1 MRSNYKKLGSYIRPV
16 DERNSDGS
24 LGEDNL
30 YGISVTKDFI
40 VTHANLVG
48 VTFDSYKVVAPRQFA
63 YIPDTSRRGDKIAI
77 SLNTTGEKIIVSSI
91 CTVFEIADEDQ
102 LLPEYLMLWF
112 MRPEFDRY
120 ARFMS
125 NGSAREVFDWDCM
138 CGVELPVPPLSAQQK
153 IVRDYKVINDR
164 IELLCNTASTVE
176 GIIQTLFEKTFSDA
190 GIQLNEAVMKQTALA
205 DEWTST
211 TIGQM
216 SSVQTGPFGSQLH
229 NEDYVSE
236 GTPIITVEHL
246 DGKYIAHRNLPLV
259 SDEDRNR
266 LDKYSLRT
274 GDIVFSRVGSVD
286 RAVIIST
293 YEDGWL
299 FSGRCLRV
307 RPKNPQE
314 GIYYLWWFS
323 QPVIKQLVIAS
334 AVGTTMPSI
343 NTTILSDIRL
353 ILPPQKELTEF
364 CNQANSLIR
373 IVWASNAETRALEQ
387 MQQMMMSKMACGW

>member
-48 VTFDSYKVVAPRQFA
+48 VTFDSYKVVAPRRFA

-138 CGVELPVPPLSAQQK
+138 CGVELPVPSISEQSK
-153 IVRDYKVINDR
+153 IVHDYQVITDR
-164 IELLCNTASTVE
+164 IELLRKMNEKLEEAAYLHFQKTFIDLYGEQDLPDGWKMSKLEDLCDVKGGKRLPADCELIDTHTEHPYIRVRDVGSSRYVCITDQFQYIDEDTYNAISRYTVNTGDVVISIVGTIGLIGKIHSSLDGANLTENCVKLTGVHGVTGDYLYYTLRFKKDIKEIDLLTVGAVQAKLPIYNIQSIKVLVPPHSVMQDFQEKLDIINRTVE
-176 GIIQTLFEKTFSDA
+176 ANTMEIQMLNNLKVSYLTGIA
-190 GIQLNEAVMKQTALA
+190 RG
-205 DEWTST
+205 
-211 TIGQM
+211 
-216 SSVQTGPFGSQLH
+216 
-229 NEDYVSE
+229 
-236 GTPIITVEHL
+236 
-246 DGKYIAHRNLPLV
+246 
-259 SDEDRNR
+259 
-266 LDKYSLRT
+266 
-274 GDIVFSRVGSVD
+274 RV
-286 RAVIIST
+286 
-293 YEDGWL
+293 L
-299 FSGRCLRV
+299 
-307 RPKNPQE
+307 
-314 GIYYLWWFS
+314 
-323 QPVIKQLVIAS
+323 
-334 AVGTTMPSI
+334 
-343 NTTILSDIRL
+343 
-353 ILPPQKELTEF
+353 
-364 CNQANSLIR
+364 
-373 IVWASNAETRALEQ
+373 
-387 MQQMMMSKMACGW
+387 